1 LQQFLGMRMLSRYL
15 HRAIGS
21 FMVRRDWYF
30 AEILIKR
37 PRVAALGCVLST
49 LPYSCSFSISS
60 RHGPSLD
67 ANHRETRLS
76 GVCFVICSEQE
87 TIPMANEP
95 ETTNPPQQDQSNTVE
110 TPEQNRID
118 RIADQAAA
126 KARNRQNR
134 VDQEHGSFP
143 RGGPSGMA

>member
-1 LQQFLGMRMLSRYL
+1 
-15 HRAIGS
+15 
-21 FMVRRDWYF
+21 MVRRDSHF
-30 AEILIKR
+30 TEILIKR
-37 PRVAALGCVLST
+37 RALPRWVTPCRHYLTPVH
-49 LPYSCSFSISS
+49 S
-60 RHGPSLD
+60 RSAHASAQACD

-76 GVCFVICSEQE
+76 GVCFGICSEQE

-134 VDQEHGSFP
+134 HDQEHGSFP

>member
-1 LQQFLGMRMLSRYL
+1 
-15 HRAIGS
+15 
-21 FMVRRDWYF
+21 
-30 AEILIKR
+30 
-37 PRVAALGCVLST
+37 
-49 LPYSCSFSISS
+49 
-60 RHGPSLD
+60 
-67 ANHRETRLS
+67 
-76 GVCFVICSEQE
+76 
-87 TIPMANEP
+87 MANEP

-134 VDQEHGSFP
+134 HDTEHGTFP